1 MLDLN
6 KLDKEIDCF
15 IANQTTETYNELF
28 KALDEEEIVK
38 LSGGYT
44 MEYDCPD
51 RVMINKPNV
60 MEGGNCD
67 FSDPGFNMAA

>member
-6 KLDKEIDCF
+6 KLDKEVDFF

-28 KALDEEEIVK
+28 NVLDEELIVK

-44 MEYDCPD
+44 MEYDCPNNIAID
-51 RVMINKPNV
+51 KPNAMV
-60 MEGGNCD
+60 NENFD
-67 FSDPGFNMAA
+67 FSEPNYNIAA